1 VLFGTVDSYLVY
13 MLTGGGVHATDYSN
27 ASRTLMFDIHRLE
40 WDEELLEVLGVPGS
54 VLPEVLPSSAL
65 YGYTDPRT
73 IGASVP
79 VCGVAG
85 DQQAALFGHTAFSE
99 GDSKCTYGTGNFL
112 LMNTGARPRKSSSL
126 LTTVAWGLKGRVT
139 YALEGSIFV
148 TGAAVQWLRDSLGVL
163 KRSEESE
170 ALASSL
176 RGNEGVYFVPALT
189 GLGAPY
195 WDQYARGAITGI
207 TRGTGPAH
215 LARAALESIAYLT
228 RDVVEAMAEDSGTQ
242 IKGLRVDGGAS
253 RNDFLMQFQS
263 DVLGIPVI
271 RPRDTEAT
279 ARGAAYLAGLSAGV
293 WRGLDDLKKI
303 PVEADEFKP
312 AMGSE
317 ERRMLCEGWKAAVR
331 RVICRDN
338 PGIEV
343 E

>member
-1 VLFGTVDSYLVY
+1 L
-13 MLTGGGVHATDYSN
+13 
-27 ASRTLMFDIHRLE
+27 
-40 WDEELLEVLGVPGS
+40 
-54 VLPEVLPSSAL
+54 
-65 YGYTDPRT
+65 
-73 IGASVP
+73 
-79 VCGVAG
+79 
-85 DQQAALFGHTAFSE
+85 
-99 GDSKCTYGTGNFL
+99 
-112 LMNTGARPRKSSSL
+112 KS
-126 LTTVAWGLKGRVT
+126 
-139 YALEGSIFV
+139 
-148 TGAAVQWLRDSLGVL
+148 
-163 KRSEESE
+163 SEESE